1 MAFNCNI
8 VASSSTFSNTQLY
21 HLIIKLFSYI
31 NNSCFTAIGHI
42 DAVVSYA
49 AGVVC
54 VIHRIIFAIGVHIA

>member
-31 NNSCFTAIGHI
+31 NNSCFARIRHI
-42 DAVVSYA
+42 DAIVSYA

-54 VIHRIIFAIGVHIA
+54 VIHRIVLTIGVHIA